1 MKKNRLLAALLA
13 AGMLLGL
20 AACAS
25 APAASEASEAPQASQ
40 ASQAEGGAVA
50 QEDSTPAPEAV
61 SYDGVWQT
69 EKVTQDG
76 EEISGDA
83 LDQLGGRSTLTL
95 YPDGSLTLKNDN
107 VSRTGAW
114 SKKDGGV
121 QIDSEGYSVEAKLTG
136 DKLVMD
142 SKEDGVVMT
151 FARTGDAPEKSGTA
165 STDGDKAAD
174 SDSIA
179 GTWEI
184 TAGKEDGA
192 SLTREETIEA
202 LGADMRLEIRADGT
216 FTAVAMADG
225 KETNSTEGEW
235 SQEGNSFILLA
246 NGETETFELSG
257 STLIAEDGG
266 VTLMFEKK

>member
-13 AGMLLGL
+13 AGLLLGL

-95 YPDGSLTLKNDN
+95 YPDGSLTLK
-107 VSRTGAW
+107 
-114 SKKDGGV
+114 
-121 QIDSEGYSVEAKLTG
+121 
-136 DKLVMD
+136 
-142 SKEDGVVMT
+142 
-151 FARTGDAPEKSGTA
+151 TA
-165 STDGDKAAD
+165 
-174 SDSIA
+174 
-179 GTWEI
+179 
-184 TAGKEDGA
+184 
-192 SLTREETIEA
+192 
-202 LGADMRLEIRADGT
+202 
-216 FTAVAMADG
+216 
-225 KETNSTEGEW
+225 
-235 SQEGNSFILLA
+235 
-246 NGETETFELSG
+246 
-257 STLIAEDGG
+257 
-266 VTLMFEKK
+266 

>member
-13 AGMLLGL
+13 AGLLLGL

-25 APAASEASEAPQASQ
+25 APAASEAPQASQ

-114 SKKDGGV
+114 SEKDGGV
-121 QIDSEGYSVEAKLTG
+121 QIDSEGYSVCLLYTSHG
-136 DKLVMD
+136 
-142 SKEDGVVMT
+142 
-151 FARTGDAPEKSGTA
+151 FAAYMLAR
-165 STDGDKAAD
+165 
-174 SDSIA
+174 IA
-179 GTWEI
+179 G
-184 TAGKEDGA
+184 
-192 SLTREETIEA
+192 
-202 LGADMRLEIRADGT
+202 
-216 FTAVAMADG
+216 
-225 KETNSTEGEW
+225 
-235 SQEGNSFILLA
+235 
-246 NGETETFELSG
+246 G
-257 STLIAEDGG
+257 SA
-266 VTLMFEKK
+266 